1 MIGPENSHH
10 SLNQSET
17 KLKPI
22 TTWSPAF
29 SRALGSSIVFVLS
42 SHWLFKAF
50 HFLLIC
56 HRAYF
61 GFSFT
66 TLNRKELC
74 QLLGNI
80 FFVVTN
86 NCLHLLT
93 PSLLDVTRKKKTYPY
108 IVAFPSRRECKR
120 GNTENWLPIR
130 RGVVTGTFYCDKTKI
145 LLTPPPSRNKNWL
158 VPVNSPSQ
166 KKVLG
171 SLWQLEELMEES
183 SAQTD
188 QPNHLSW
195 RLYFSWH
202 LWARF
207 LLLNLKWHKNIIY
220 CFHTL
225 TTIFKSSTVWVIML
239 WWKHSVLL
247 IARSITG
254 SLIIVLKFIQN
265 ITKNVT

>member
-66 TLNRKELC
+66 TLNRKELY
-74 QLLGNI
+74 QLLGKI

-93 PSLLDVTRKKKTYPY
+93 PSLPDVTRKKKYPY
-108 IVAFPSRRECKR
+108 IVATFPRRRECKR

-145 LLTPPPSRNKNWL
+145 LLTPPPPPAIKTDWSLSTHHHR
-158 VPVNSPSQ
+158 
-166 KKVLG
+166 KK
-171 SLWQLEELMEES
+171 
-183 SAQTD
+183 
-188 QPNHLSW
+188 
-195 RLYFSWH
+195 
-202 LWARF
+202 
-207 LLLNLKWHKNIIY
+207 
-220 CFHTL
+220 C
-225 TTIFKSSTVWVIML
+225 
-239 WWKHSVLL
+239 
-247 IARSITG
+247 
-254 SLIIVLKFIQN
+254 
-265 ITKNVT
+265 